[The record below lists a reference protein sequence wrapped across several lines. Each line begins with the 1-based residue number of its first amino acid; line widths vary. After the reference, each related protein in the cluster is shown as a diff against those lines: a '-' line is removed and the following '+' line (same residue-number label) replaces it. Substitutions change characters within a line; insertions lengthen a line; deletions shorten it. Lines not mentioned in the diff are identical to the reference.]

1 MRRKKLYLFILLV
14 LIASGLNSCENL
26 LGNCKVCQLNQY
38 EGDVL
43 ITPGPEAEYCDAELI
58 AIQAI
63 KDEVDGVYTYKWE
76 CR

>member
-1 MRRKKLYLFILLV
+1 MKKQKIYLFTLLI
-14 LIASGLNSCENL
+14 LIAAVLNSCENL
-26 LGNCKVCQLNQY
+26 LDNCKICQLNQY

-43 ITPGPEAEYCDAELI
+43 ITPGPESEYCDAELI

-63 KDEVDGVYTYKWE
+63 KDQVDGIYTYKWE